1 MAAAAAASVADTVGV
16 PRVFLRTR
24 QLLLSKNTCGYFH
37 YSQTPEYYSSEA
49 SNEATFWLN
58 YPNVWYIILSTDS
71 YILHSI
77 ILRLLDGDFR
87 HDLYHVSQ
95 EICVERVA

>member
-37 YSQTPEYYSSEA
+37 YSQTPQYYSS
-49 SNEATFWLN
+49 EATFWLN
-58 YPNVWYIILSTDS
+58 NPNIWYIILSTDS
-71 YILHSI
+71 YILYL

-95 EICVERVA
+95 EVCVERVA